1 MILEDGVCAC
11 KEVIEKLRI
20 NEGVVEDEAEVV
32 LVLDKVE
39 LEAGDWVKVDVV
51 LSEVESGIEDREEEK
66 VAREMSLGTE
76 LVADFLRN
84 LFLEAKSWLL
94 GTSMNGRPLRLYN
107 SLILHTYS
115 SGFSIPSLRFL
126 QITADAWIKK
136 IISKSLLNNGGLD

>member
-1 MILEDGVCAC
+1 M
-11 KEVIEKLRI
+11 RI
-20 NEGVVEDEAEVV
+20 NEGVVEDEAEMV

-39 LEAGDWVKVDVV
+39 LEAGDWVKVDEV

-84 LFLEAKSWLL
+84 LFLEANSWLS
-94 GTSMNGRPLRLYN
+94 GTSMKGRPWRLYN
-107 SLILHTYS
+107 SLRLHTYS

-136 IISKSLLNNGGLD
+136 FISKSLLIVGGLD